1 MRVSTVLLAITLCA
15 AAPAMAQLKAAHF
28 PADAKWVMHVDLK
41 ALNEAPMGQFL
52 RQALDEEARRRLGAL
67 KASSGIDAEKD
78 IDSLVVCGKGAT
90 QAGGL
95 MYAYGR
101 FDVQK
106 LTAIAGGAKQFQNK
120 ALGER
125 SLLSWS
131 DKGKRTHLCFIDPT
145 LIVMSQDEQL
155 VQEAVG
161 LIDGR
166 AKGLSSGSS
175 LARLLS
181 HKPGRFVALQANN
194 LAELA
199 GANPQM
205 QLFKQAEAAQL
216 EIGQMAGANG
226 LACSL
231 ALKAPN
237 AETAQQLNQAAMGL
251 QALALL
257 QASQNPDAAELAQS
271 VKVSQQETFVTVDLT
286 LPETLIRKQLQAR
299 AEQRKAAQA
308 NRQAARA
315 ARPGAAAEKPE
326 RPAF

>member
-1 MRVSTVLLAITLCA
+1 MRVSTVLLALTLCV
-15 AAPAMAQLKAAHF
+15 AAPALAQLKAAHF

-166 AKGLSSGSS
+166 AKGLAAGSS

-271 VKVSQQETFVTVDLT
+271 VKVSLQETFLTVDLT